1 MRLLRRLRR
10 LLQSDTL
17 GEEMEAHLA
26 FRAAELEERGLPRRE
41 AALMARREFGNV
53 LRTSEESREI
63 WIARWASDLA
73 QDLRFG
79 LRTLAKARGF
89 TAVSILSAALGIGA
103 CSTIFGIA
111 NFLLLRGLPVAE
123 PERLL
128 SLNGRTGRNDV
139 GDSLSYPEV
148 LDVGASKSFAGVAGV
163 YLLTTGSFTMGSES
177 HRHWGSL
184 VTANFFDVARPAFAL
199 GRGFHPARD
208 DTPGASSIVLSY
220 RLWQSRFGGDPAIVG
235 RTIRWNNRPVT
246 VTGVTAA
253 GFRGTELL
261 LVTEFWVPF
270 GMAADV
276 PSLQSE
282 GNRRFHSRGNS
293 WLMGVAR
300 LAPGKTIRD
309 ARAELEVLAA
319 NLQQQYPEQKDRA
332 FHLQPA
338 GQINAG
344 AKDLLFL
351 FFGLL
356 AIVTVLVLL
365 VASANVANLLLARAA
380 SRRREVA
387 TRLAIGA
394 GRGRLVRQLLAES
407 VLLAGAGGLLGCA
420 LAAVAAASLGR
431 IQLPFPVPLDF
442 TVLVDYRILVF
453 SLLLSVATGILFGLA
468 PALRATRLDLA
479 AALKEEISN
488 TGRPARGFS
497 LRNALVV
504 SQVAL
509 SMLLLICSG
518 LFLRSLYTASNVPL
532 GMRSRDILILAVDPT
547 LNRYPME
554 KAEQFF
560 RTALDRVRALPGV
573 EDATFTQTVPL
584 SIGASN
590 SRVSTPD
597 GKKTLQS
604 TVFVVAPRYF
614 ETLGIGLP
622 EGVDF
627 RGDNSDHG
635 AAILNQTAARRLFAG
650 ENPVGRII
658 RVRERNVRVIGVAGD
673 SKLRTIGEDPRACIY
688 LPLSEYYGRED
699 SMMGFSLMART
710 RGPAAAMLDAARDQI
725 RALDPALAV
734 FDMRTI
740 ETHLERAL
748 LPPRLGAVMFGLC
761 GVIALLISTI
771 GLYGVIS
778 FTVAR
783 RTKEI
788 GIRMALGA
796 ERGKVV
802 ALILKD
808 GMTLSLIGI
817 ALGVGLALAVSRV
830 ASSLL
835 YGVSATDAITFT
847 GVPLFLLMIALAAAW
862 IPARRAASVDPVGTL
877 RHD

>member
-1 MRLLRRLRR
+1 MRVLRRLKH
-10 LLQSDTL
+10 LLRPDTV

-26 FRAAELEERGLPRRE
+26 FRAADLEERGLSKRE
-41 AALMARREFGNV
+41 AILQARREFGNV
-53 LRTSEESREI
+53 LRAQEQSREI
-63 WIARWASDLA
+63 WIARWASDLV
-73 QDLRFG
+73 QDVRFG
-79 LRTLAKARGF
+79 LRTLVKARGF

-111 NFLLLRGLPVAE
+111 NFVLLRGLPVAQ

-128 SLNGRTGRNDV
+128 SLNGRTGKSL
-139 GDSLSYPEV
+139 GDSLSYPEL
-148 LDVGASKSFAGVAGV
+148 LDVRTAKAFDGVAGV
-163 YLLTTGSFTMGSES
+163 YLLTPGSFTSGMES
-177 HRHWGSL
+177 HRHWGTL
-184 VTANFFDVARPAFAL
+184 VTANFFDLVQPGFAL
-199 GRGFHPARD
+199 GRGFDPERD
-208 DTPGASSIVLSY
+208 DTPGAASIVLSY
-220 RLWQSRFGGDPAIVG
+220 GLWQSRFGGDPAIVG
-235 RTIRWNNRPVT
+235 RTIRWNDRPVT

-276 PSLQSE
+276 PALQSE
-282 GNRRFHSRGNS
+282 GNRRYLSRGSS
-293 WLMGVAR
+293 WLMGIAR
-300 LAPGKTIRD
+300 LAPGKTIQD
-309 ARAELEVLAA
+309 AGAELDVLAA
-319 NLQQQYPEQKDRA
+319 NLAQQFPEQKERA

-351 FFGLL
+351 FFALL

-380 SRRREVA
+380 SRRKEVA

-394 GRGRLVRQLLAES
+394 GRGRLIRQLLAES
-407 VLLAGAGGLLGCA
+407 VLLAGTGGLLGCG

-431 IQLPFPVPLDF
+431 IHLPFPVPLDF

-453 SLLLSVATGILFGLA
+453 SLLLSVVTGILFGLA
-468 PALRATRLDLA
+468 PALRATRLDLS
-479 AALKEEISN
+479 AALKEETSN
-488 TGRPARGFS
+488 TGRPARRFS

-518 LFLRSLYTASNVPL
+518 LFLRSLYTASNVDL
-532 GMRSRDILILAVDPT
+532 GIRTRDILIVAVDPT
-547 LNRYPME
+547 LNRYPAD
-554 KAEQFF
+554 KATQFF
-560 RTALDRVRALPGV
+560 RTALERVRALPGV

-597 GKKTLQS
+597 GKQTFQS
-604 TVFVVAPRYF
+604 TVFVIAPRYF

-622 EGVDF
+622 QGSDF
-627 RGDNSDHG
+627 RGDSSDHG
-635 AAILNQTAARRLFAG
+635 TAIVNETAARRLFAG
-650 ENPVGRII
+650 ENPVGRMVRI
-658 RVRERNVRVIGVAGD
+658 RERNVRITGVAAD

-710 RGPAAAMLDAARDQI
+710 RGPAAAMLDPVREQI
-725 RALDPALAV
+725 RLLDPALAT

-748 LPPRLGAVMFGLC
+748 LPPRLAAVMFGIC

-802 ALILKD
+802 GLILKD
-808 GMTLSLIGI
+808 GLTLSLIGI
-817 ALGVGLALAVSRV
+817 AIGVGLALAVSRV

-847 GVPLFLLMIALAAAW
+847 GVPLFLLLIALAAAW